1 MSVIHRL
8 SLAAAGLVCLVTLV
22 SVPAMAQGRNE
33 RPNADTPRLLI
44 ATFRTAGTDARVG
57 VEGAEALRARVQR
70 EFSARDL
77 LVIPRD
83 RMNSYLIQ
91 SGYPA
96 DSALGLEDLKL
107 LAQNFRADAIVDGVV
122 SKTPTGVAVT
132 ARVVLP
138 FNLGLVQPL
147 PVVEAPTLADA
158 AKELERHL
166 AEAQRS
172 LLDFRKCSNALAT
185 QKYGEAQAAALQGIA
200 NYPSSTLSRLCL
212 MDAYSREQ
220 QPLDSIIRAAD
231 AVLRIDPT
239 SVLALMN
246 LVSAYREKHDTANTL
261 DAMRRLVVYRPD
273 LRSDLV
279 QLLAKMNRRKEALL
293 IVAEMLRETPGD
305 ATVLKQRWLLLLADQ
320 QWKEALRA
328 GAELVRADTSTANG
342 DYFTRSIAAA
352 LSDGQPLTAVE
363 EATRAVAKFPND
375 AGLWVMAAQAQ
386 RKAGRYADALSS
398 VRRAL
403 AVDTKVENGWSL
415 LISIQIQNAQLDSAI
430 LSARSA
436 LAAGADSASIRS
448 ILAVPMALAAKH
460 ADSSKTRQDWL
471 AVVSLAA
478 RIDSA
483 APSADAKYFLAL
495 GAFQVGADV
504 LRTINEKQS
513 CAEATLADEMWSIA
527 SINAPLGARAGAEQQ
542 QGAAQMLAIIQQYSD
557 QIAKA
562 KATLC
567 RKRR

>member
-8 SLAAAGLVCLVTLV
+8 SLAAAGLVCLAALA
-22 SVPAMAQGRNE
+22 SPALAQGRNE

-44 ATFRTAGTDARVG
+44 ATFRTAGTDARAG

-70 EFSARDL
+70 EFSAREL
-77 LVIPRD
+77 VVIPRD
-83 RMNSYLIQ
+83 RMNDFLIQ

-96 DSALGLEDLKL
+96 DSTLGLEELKL

-122 SKTPTGVAVT
+122 SKTATGVAVS

-138 FNLGLVQPL
+138 FNLSLVQPL

-185 QKYGEAQAAALQGIA
+185 QKYGEAQSAALQGIA
-200 NYPSSTLSRLCL
+200 HYPSSTLSRLCL

-220 QPLDSIIRAAD
+220 QPLDSVIRAAD
-231 AVLRIDPT
+231 AVLRIDST

-246 LVSAYREKHDTANTL
+246 LVSAYRERHDTANTI

-273 LRSDLV
+273 LRPDLI
-279 QLLAKMNRRKEALL
+279 QLLAKMNRPKAALL

-305 ATVLKQRWLLLLADQ
+305 AALLKQRWLLLLADH
-320 QWKEALRA
+320 QWKEAQRA
-328 GAELVRADTSTANG
+328 GAEMVRADTSAANR
-342 DYFTRSIAAA
+342 DYFTRSIVAA
-352 LSDGQPLTAVE
+352 LSDSEPLSAVD
-363 EATRAVAKFPND
+363 EAARAVAKFPND
-375 AGLWVMAAQAQ
+375 ASLWVMAAQAQ

-403 AVDTKVENGWSL
+403 AIDGKVEHGWSL
-415 LISIQIQNAQLDSAI
+415 LISIQIQNVQLDSAI
-430 LSARSA
+430 MSARSG

-448 ILAVPMALAAKH
+448 ILAVPLAVAVRH

-471 AVVSLAA
+471 EVVSLAA

-483 APSADAKYFLAL
+483 APSASAKYFLAL
-495 GAFQVGADV
+495 GAFQVGFDV
-504 LRTINEKQS
+504 LRTINDTHS

-542 QGAAQMLAIIQQYSD
+542 QGAAQMLTFIQQYSD
-557 QIAKA
+557 PIAKA

-567 RKRR
+567 RKKR

>member
-1 MSVIHRL
+1 MSVLHRH
-8 SLAAAGLVCLVTLV
+8 SLAAAGLACLAAL
-22 SVPAMAQGRNE
+22 SSIPALAQGRNGQ
-33 RPNADTPRLLI
+33 PNADTHRLLI
-44 ATFRTAGTDARVG
+44 ATFRTSGTDARAG
-57 VEGAEALRARVQR
+57 VEGAEAVRARVQR
-70 EFSARDL
+70 EFRPQDL
-77 LVIPRD
+77 FVVPRD
-83 RMNSYLIQ
+83 RMNEYLIQ

-96 DSALGLEDLKL
+96 DSALSLDDLKL
-107 LAQNFRADAIVDGVV
+107 LAQNFRADAIVEGVV
-122 SKTPTGVAVT
+122 SKTATGVAVS

-147 PVVEAPTLADA
+147 PVVEAPTLAEA
-158 AKELERHL
+158 AKELEKHL

-172 LLDFRKCSNALAT
+172 LLDFRKCSNALAS
-185 QKYGEAQAAALQGIA
+185 QRYGEAQAAALQGIA
-200 NYPSSTLSRLCL
+200 RYPLSTLSRLCL
-212 MDAYSREQ
+212 MDTYSREQ

-231 AVLRIDPT
+231 AVLRIDST

-246 LVSAYREKHDTANTL
+246 LVSAYREKHDTVNTL

-273 LRSDLV
+273 LRADLV
-279 QLLAKMNRRKEALL
+279 QWLAQMNRPKAALP
-293 IVAEMLRETPGD
+293 IVTEMLRETPGD
-305 ATVLKQRWLLLLADQ
+305 ATLLKQRWLLLLADH
-320 QWKEALRA
+320 QWKEAERA
-328 GAELVRADTSTANG
+328 GAELVRADTSAANR

-352 LSDGQPLTAVE
+352 LSDSQPLTAVD
-363 EATRAVAKFPND
+363 EAARAVAKFPED
-375 AGLWVMAAQAQ
+375 ASLWVLTAQAQ

-403 AVDTKVENGWSL
+403 AIDAKVENGWSL
-415 LISIQIQNAQLDSAI
+415 LISTQIQNAQLDSAI
-430 LSARSA
+430 TSARSG

-448 ILAVPMALAAKH
+448 ILAVPMAMAVRH

-471 AVVSLAA
+471 EAVSLAA

-504 LRTINEKQS
+504 LRTINDTHS

-542 QGAAQMLAIIQQYSD
+542 QGAAQMLTIIQQYSD
-557 QIAKA
+557 PIAKA